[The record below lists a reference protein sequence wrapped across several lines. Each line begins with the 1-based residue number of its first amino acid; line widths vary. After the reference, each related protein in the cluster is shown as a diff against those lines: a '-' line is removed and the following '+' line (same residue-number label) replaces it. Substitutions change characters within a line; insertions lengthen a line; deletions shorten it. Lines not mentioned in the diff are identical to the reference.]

1 MKSIWHFKNGNVLCA
16 QHFYNTDGGL
26 KVNAF
31 HLVRVDSSLLNSALI
46 VSVVL
51 SLSACA
57 TVAGKPEA
65 TGFADAYEATGR
77 TVERLL
83 VEDRRGEAVA
93 VLQAVTSRFPLH
105 AEPWVRLA
113 SLHFDAGE
121 YGHAIVSADEALQR
135 DPASQLAKSIRAVSG
150 LRVATSSL
158 VDLRAE
164 APLTGSTRADATRLA
179 IVLRGTLGE
188 EVLVPEAVPA
198 PKRVTRRAS
207 AAAAGRAASVVR
219 ERGATEGANSS
230 APAVN
235 GDPFSVLK

>member
-1 MKSIWHFKNGNVLCA
+1 MKSVCHSKNGNVLCEP
-16 QHFYNTDGGL
+16 HLYNAGGGL
-26 KVNAF
+26 KVNAL
-31 HLVRVDSSLLNSALI
+31 HPVTVGSSLLKNALL
-46 VSVVL
+46 VSVLL

-57 TVAGKPEA
+57 TVAEKQEA
-65 TGFADAYEATGR
+65 TGFDDAFAVTGR

-83 VEDRRGEAVA
+83 GEEKRGEAVA
-93 VLQAVTSRFPLH
+93 VLHTVTSRFPLH

-113 SLHFDAGE
+113 SLHFDAGD

-150 LRVATSSL
+150 LRVATSAL

-164 APLTGSTRADATRLA
+164 APLSGSTRADATRLA

-188 EVLVPEAVPA
+188 DVLVPEAVPA
-198 PKRVTRRAS
+198 PRRVVRRAS
-207 AAAAGRAASVVR
+207 AASAGRAVPVAP
-219 ERGATEGANSS
+219 ERGVTGSS
-230 APAVN
+230 RSSGPTVD

>member
-1 MKSIWHFKNGNVLCA
+1 MDALHPIAVG
-16 QHFYNTDGGL
+16 
-26 KVNAF
+26 
-31 HLVRVDSSLLNSALI
+31 SSLVKNALI
-46 VSVVL
+46 VSVIL

-57 TVAGKPEA
+57 TLGDMPEA
-65 TGFADAYEATGR
+65 AGFSDVFEVTGK
-77 TVERLL
+77 TVDRLL
-83 VEDRRGEAVA
+83 GEEKRDEAVA
-93 VLQAVTSRFPLH
+93 ALQTVTSRFPLH

-113 SLHFDAGE
+113 SLHFDAGN

-164 APLTGSTRADATRLA
+164 APLSGSTRADATRLA

-188 EVLVPEAVPA
+188 EVLVPEAAPA
-198 PKRVTRRAS
+198 PKRVSRRAS
-207 AAAAGRAASVVR
+207 AAAAGRAAPVAR
-219 ERGATEGANSS
+219 ERGVSGSAPSS

>member
-1 MKSIWHFKNGNVLCA
+1 MNALHP
-16 QHFYNTDGGL
+16 L
-26 KVNAF
+26 KVG
-31 HLVRVDSSLLNSALI
+31 SSLLNSALI
-46 VSVVL
+46 VAVIL

-57 TVAGKPEA
+57 TVAEKTEA
-65 TGFADAYEATGR
+65 TGFADVYELTGK

-83 VEDRRGEAVA
+83 VEEKRGEAVA
-93 VLQAVTSRFPLH
+93 ALQTVTSRFPLH

-164 APLTGSTRADATRLA
+164 APLSGSTRADATRLA

-207 AAAAGRAASVVR
+207 AATAAAGRAVPVVR
-219 ERGATEGANSS
+219 ERGATGGAKSS
-230 APAVN
+230 ATAVN